1 MTPSPSGMLAALQEQ
16 HATIRSLM
24 DWCDQAKPGPEMW
37 EAVDDLRVALD
48 AHNRYEERL
57 LLPVLKE
64 LDAFGEVRIEQMV
77 HDHLNEHMALN
88 EQLKTDAP
96 SAVQAAIALL
106 RAHLTSEERYFVTSR
121 VLRDDVVTLE
131 SAG

>member
-1 MTPSPSGMLAALQEQ
+1 MTAPPSGMLAALQEQ

-24 DWCDQAKPGPEMW
+24 DRCEQAKAGPELW

-48 AHNRYEERL
+48 SHNRYEERL

-64 LDAFGEVRIEQMV
+64 LDAFGEVRIQQMV
-77 HDHLNEHMALN
+77 HDHINEHLALN
-88 EQLKTDAP
+88 QQLQADTPA
-96 SAVQAAIALL
+96 AVHAALAML
-106 RAHLTSEERYFVTSR
+106 RAHLASEERYFVTSR
-121 VLRDDVVTLE
+121 VLRDDVVSLE